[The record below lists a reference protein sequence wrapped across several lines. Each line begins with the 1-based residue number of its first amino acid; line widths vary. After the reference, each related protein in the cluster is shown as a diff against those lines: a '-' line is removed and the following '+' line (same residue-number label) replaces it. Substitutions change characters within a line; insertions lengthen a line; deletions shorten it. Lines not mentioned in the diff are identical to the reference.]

1 MVDVQG
7 MQRGPLFHIVD
18 ALRVDNH
25 QLLVDTLKY
34 DPRYPNNN
42 NNSSNDDEEGND
54 GHNAG
59 DAAAGNNNDHPYSS
73 TNNNNTTNN
82 STSSSRMPTR
92 QKLIFGSH
100 NLRRTILHQI
110 IARKSAT
117 FNNSGGGGG
126 GGGNAAEDN
135 EKSKKQG
142 KKNKNENKSVMDE
155 EEDLMNELNDE
166 LRSITTT
173 SGGGGC
179 NNSGGG
185 GCQVLKSSDVLCP
198 TGDGTLISP
207 HHTTNNNVNDGRM
220 VNTNPFEN
228 DDNFNP
234 TTNSNNNEEEEDDE
248 NDPNLITTYLL
259 RGNGLDLSSVANA
272 ALHHN
277 RIISSMNN
285 LHRHHPYGYQYH
297 HQQGQQQSSQ
307 QNQQQPQQQQQPKL
321 FRFVFIPRMSEM
333 ERVLLKELGVH
344 DDIIVDESGCTT
356 NVVGTSGTTTTN
368 STLGGGGGAATTGG
382 GGNKVLNSLESLP
395 IDLIPLD
402 DDVLSL
408 ELCGGGSLGWQTKSS
423 GGIGGVGVNSN
434 SESDKGGGGAA
445 ASLRHSDVEGCEA
458 DVVDIVAR
466 SLLKLQLLN
475 QGGNGGS
482 ATTTGSRFENDTG
495 VIGRVLGLG
504 PLATAVIDRMMY
516 LRLEEERMD
525 AQAEEEEDD
534 DEYYDEEDEYG
545 GGGSD
550 QQDGSGEYYDDG
562 ILKDTSGGVETI
574 AYNNAKE
581 KQQQEQQQPPIQ
593 ALLVIDRKVDL
604 VTPMLTPLTYEGLID
619 DVLQIQV
626 GGCVSVKKSIVE
638 PDDGQDDHIQRRR
651 GGGGRDNMNKDA
663 KILLPLNDS
672 DPLYTEV
679 RDKHVEVF
687 GSFLQNQAKAL
698 KESHSQFT
706 NRETA
711 RDLSEIHQFV
721 KQIPVFTRNLRSLKN
736 HIHIAELVKSAAEA
750 TSFRQRW
757 QTERSMLESESQY
770 DTLEDLIASGEPPY
784 RWLRLFCL
792 QSLTS
797 NGIKATRYDALRKE
811 VVQTYGFE
819 YMIVLNDLEKAGFLR
834 KRETFFMDSMATSYS
849 TLRKSLNLI
858 NAEVD
863 PSNPDD
869 PAYVSSGYAPITVRW
884 VQAAMRGYLGLDEAL
899 KELPVAAGSSSSR
912 RWIDIE
918 QNSPPES
925 LVEALKRNRGP
936 SLGVLAKKMS
946 ESSSHDGR
954 GNQQASG
961 KKPLLL
967 VYYVGGI
974 TYMEIAAL
982 RFLSRR
988 PSFPYTIV
996 CCTTEIV
1003 NGETLLR
1010 SLSC

>member
-1 MVDVQG
+1 MD
-7 MQRGPLFHIVD
+7 D
-18 ALRVDNH
+18 AGIH
-25 QLLVDTLKY
+25 
-34 DPRYPNNN
+34 
-42 NNSSNDDEEGND
+42 S
-54 GHNAG
+54 
-59 DAAAGNNNDHPYSS
+59 AAAANAHSS
-73 TNNNNTTNN
+73 ASHRFTDNT
-82 STSSSRMPTR
+82 TR

-100 NLRRTILHQI
+100 NLRRTILHQV
-110 IARKSAT
+110 IARRVAAT
-117 FNNSGGGGG
+117 FDEGDKSNKNNDG
-126 GGGNAAEDN
+126 ATK
-135 EKSKKQG
+135 KSKK
-142 KKNKNENKSVMDE
+142 KNQNKSQAE
-155 EEDLMNELNDE
+155 EEEELMNELNDE
-166 LRSITTT
+166 LLSV
-173 SGGGGC
+173 GGGG
-179 NNSGGG
+179 GGR
-185 GCQVLKSSDVLCP
+185 CEIVKCSEVLSPIGDGSLLSSDG
-198 TGDGTLISP
+198 TGNSMLSSKPSNSNKGS
-207 HHTTNNNVNDGRM
+207 N
-220 VNTNPFEN
+220 NPFEDTAFN
-228 DDNFNP
+228 DD
-234 TTNSNNNEEEEDDE
+234 TANNNTDD
-248 NDPNLITTYLL
+248 NSDDDDPTIITTYIL
-259 RGNGLDLSSVANA
+259 RGGGFDIPSIASA
-272 ALHHN
+272 ALHRN
-277 RIISSMNN
+277 RILSMS
-285 LHRHHPYGYQYH
+285 RY
-297 HQQGQQQSSQ
+297 HQQQQQSSSLQ
-307 QNQQQPQQQQQPKL
+307 YGDDHHHQMQQQQQQQQSRL
-321 FRFVFIPRMSEM
+321 FRFVFLPRMTEM
-333 ERVLLKELGVH
+333 ERLLMKELGVQ
-344 DDIIVDESGCTT
+344 DDIIVESG
-356 NVVGTSGTTTTN
+356 NVVVSNATTAASAGAISSG
-368 STLGGGGGAATTGG
+368 GGGGGA
-382 GGNKVLNSLESLP
+382 VNSLESLP

-408 ELCGGGSLGWQTKSS
+408 ELSGGG
-423 GGIGGVGVNSN
+423 GGVESLSDTNNHN
-434 SESDKGGGGAA
+434 SESDRGGGIGSAAAGA

-458 DVVDIVAR
+458 DVVDVVAR

-475 QGGNGGS
+475 QGGGGGGVGGES
-482 ATTTGSRFENDTG
+482 DVG

-525 AQAEEEEDD
+525 TQAEEEEE
-534 DEYYDEEDEYG
+534 DEYEYDEEDG
-545 GGGSD
+545 GD
-550 QQDGSGEYYDDG
+550 YNDDG
-562 ILKDTSGGVETI
+562 ILENTAVGVEAVESPST
-574 AYNNAKE
+574 AAGGSDSDNK
-581 KQQQEQQQPPIQ
+581 QPPIQ

-638 PDDGQDDHIQRRR
+638 PEDQNEQQNQRT
-651 GGGGRDNMNKDA
+651 RDTNKDP
-663 KILLPLNDS
+663 KVLLPLNDS

-757 QTERSMLESESQY
+757 QTERSMLESESQF

-797 NGIKATRYDALRKE
+797 NGIKATRYESLRKE

-819 YMIVLNDLEKAGFLR
+819 FLMVLNDMEKAGFLR

-884 VQAAMRGYLGLDEAL
+884 VQSAMRGFLGLDEAL
-899 KELPVAAGSSSSR
+899 KELPSSSGSGSGR

-918 QNSPPES
+918 QKSPPES
-925 LVEALKRNRGP
+925 LVEALKQDRGP
-936 SLGVLAKKMS
+936 SLGVLAKKFN
-946 ESSSHDGR
+946 ESTGR
-954 GNQQASG
+954 AGEQQER
-961 KKPLLL
+961 KPVLL
-967 VYYVGGI
+967 VFYVGGI
-974 TYMEIAAL
+974 TYMEVAAL
-982 RFLSRR
+982 RFLSKR
-988 PSFPYTIV
+988 PSFPYAII

>member
-1 MVDVQG
+1 MADVQG
-7 MQRGPLFHIVD
+7 MQRGPLSHIVD
-18 ALRVDNH
+18 ALRIDNH

-42 NNSSNDDEEGND
+42 NNSSGDDEHND

-59 DAAAGNNNDHPYSS
+59 DAAAGNNDHPYSS
-73 TNNNNTTNN
+73 TSANNNT
-82 STSSSRMPTR
+82 SSSSRMPTR

-110 IARKSAT
+110 IARRKW
-117 FNNSGGGGG
+117 GGGSGSG
-126 GGGNAAEDN
+126 ATAEDN
-135 EKSKKQG
+135 EKTKKQS
-142 KKNKNENKSVMDE
+142 KKNKNENKSWVDE

-166 LRSITTT
+166 LRNIT
-173 SGGGGC
+173 
-179 NNSGGG
+179 NSSG
-185 GCQVLKSSDVLCP
+185 GCQVLKSSDVLSP

-207 HHTTNNNVNDGRM
+207 HRTNNNNDEGGM
-220 VNTNPFEN
+220 MNVGMGNNPFEN
-228 DDNFNP
+228 DDNFNSS
-234 TTNSNNNEEEEDDE
+234 TNNNNEEEDEDD
-248 NDPNLITTYLL
+248 PTLITTYLL

-277 RIISSMNN
+277 RMISSMNN
-285 LHRHHPYGYQYH
+285 LHRHHPYGHQYH
-297 HQQGQQQSSQ
+297 QQQ
-307 QNQQQPQQQQQPKL
+307 QQQAQQQQQQQPKL

-333 ERVLLKELGVH
+333 ERVMLKELGVH

-356 NVVGTSGTTTTN
+356 NASASTNTN
-368 STLGGGGGAATTGG
+368 STTLGGGGGGGGATAAGTG
-382 GGNKVLNSLESLP
+382 GGNKVINSLESLP

-408 ELCGGGSLGWQTKSS
+408 ELCGGGGSLGWQMKSGS
-423 GGIGGVGVNSN
+423 GSGVNNNNN

-475 QGGNGGS
+475 QGGGGGGVGG
-482 ATTTGSRFENDTG
+482 ATTSGSRFENDTG

-525 AQAEEEEDD
+525 AQAEEEEEDD
-534 DEYYDEEDEYG
+534 DYYDEEDEYG
-545 GGGSD
+545 GDGD

-562 ILKDTSGGVETI
+562 MLKDTSGGVETV
-574 AYNNAKE
+574 AYNNVKE
-581 KQQQEQQQPPIQ
+581 KQQQQQEQQQPPIQ

-638 PDDGQDDHIQRRR
+638 PDDGQDDYNQRRR
-651 GGGGRDNMNKDA
+651 GGGRDNMNKDA

-899 KELPVAAGSSSSR
+899 KELPAAAGSSSSR

-918 QNSPPES
+918 QKCPPES

-974 TYMEIAAL
+974 TYMEVAAL
-982 RFLSRR
+982 RFLSKR

>member
-1 MVDVQG
+1 M
-7 MQRGPLFHIVD
+7 
-18 ALRVDNH
+18 
-25 QLLVDTLKY
+25 
-34 DPRYPNNN
+34 
-42 NNSSNDDEEGND
+42 
-54 GHNAG
+54 
-59 DAAAGNNNDHPYSS
+59 
-73 TNNNNTTNN
+73 
-82 STSSSRMPTR
+82 
-92 QKLIFGSH
+92 
-100 NLRRTILHQI
+100 ILHQI
-110 IARKSAT
+110 IARKVVSVNSNDNDGETASSSNH
-117 FNNSGGGGG
+117 NNTDGGGGG
-126 GGGNAAEDN
+126 GG
-135 EKSKKQG
+135 KKSSKKKHQ
-142 KKNKNENKSVMDE
+142 NKSQSE
-155 EEDLMNELNDE
+155 EEEELMNELNKDE
-166 LRSITTT
+166 LLT
-173 SGGGGC
+173 SSGC
-179 NNSGGG
+179 EICMS
-185 GCQVLKSSDVLCP
+185 LDVLSA
-198 TGDGTLISP
+198 TGDGSLLLS
-207 HHTTNNNVNDGRM
+207 
-220 VNTNPFEN
+220 
-228 DDNFNP
+228 
-234 TTNSNNNEEEEDDE
+234 NSNNNNNDGSTSSTKKGSSNNPFGDSTTFDNDVVGKDDTTTANEEQE
-248 NDPNLITTYLL
+248 NDPTIITTYLL
-259 RGNGLDLSSVANA
+259 RGGGFDIPSIASA
-272 ALHHN
+272 ALHRN
-277 RIISSMNN
+277 RMLNRSNS
-285 LHRHHPYGYQYH
+285 LQRY
-297 HQQGQQQSSQ
+297 
-307 QNQQQPQQQQQPKL
+307 QQQQQQSQYGDGQQQMQLQSRL
-321 FRFVFIPRMSEM
+321 FRFVFIPRMTEM
-333 ERVLLKELGVH
+333 ERLLMKELGVS
-344 DDIIVDESGCTT
+344 DDIIVESG
-356 NVVGTSGTTTTN
+356 NVVVQSAPASGATSGAVN
-368 STLGGGGGAATTGG
+368 SF
-382 GGNKVLNSLESLP
+382 ESLP

-402 DDVLSL
+402 DDLLSL
-408 ELCGGGSLGWQTKSS
+408 ELSGGG
-423 GGIGGVGVNSN
+423 GGVSSLNDAN
-434 SESDKGGGGAA
+434 TTTTATTTTTTATASESDKGGGGSAA

-475 QGGNGGS
+475 QGSSSGSGGGVGGGES
-482 ATTTGSRFENDTG
+482 DVG

-525 AQAEEEEDD
+525 VQAEEEDDYEHEEDMYDDEEDD
-534 DEYYDEEDEYG
+534 DG
-545 GGGSD
+545 M
-550 QQDGSGEYYDDG
+550 
-562 ILKDTSGGVETI
+562 LKNTSGGVE
-574 AYNNAKE
+574 AVESPPSMNGGSDGDNR
-581 KQQQEQQQPPIQ
+581 QPPIQ

-638 PDDGQDDHIQRRR
+638 PDDHNDHQSQRGTR
-651 GGGGRDNMNKDA
+651 GRDTNKDP
-663 KILLPLNDS
+663 KVLLPLNDS

-736 HIHIAELVKSAAEA
+736 HIHIAELVKSSAEA

-797 NGIKATRYDALRKE
+797 NGIKATRYESLRKE

-819 YMIVLNDLEKAGFLR
+819 FLMVLNDLEKAGFLR

-884 VQAAMRGYLGLDEAL
+884 VQAAMRGFLGLDEAL
-899 KELPVAAGSSSSR
+899 KELPSSGGSGSGR

-918 QNSPPES
+918 QKSPPES
-925 LVEALKRNRGP
+925 LIEALKQNRGP
-936 SLGVLAKKMS
+936 SLGVLAKKVS
-946 ESSSHDGR
+946 ESSGLAR
-954 GNQQASG
+954 KQQG
-961 KKPLLL
+961 KKPVLL

-974 TYMEIAAL
+974 TYMEVAAL
-982 RFLSRR
+982 RFLSKR

>member
-1 MVDVQG
+1 M
-7 MQRGPLFHIVD
+7 
-18 ALRVDNH
+18 
-25 QLLVDTLKY
+25 
-34 DPRYPNNN
+34 
-42 NNSSNDDEEGND
+42 
-54 GHNAG
+54 
-59 DAAAGNNNDHPYSS
+59 
-73 TNNNNTTNN
+73 
-82 STSSSRMPTR
+82 
-92 QKLIFGSH
+92 
-100 NLRRTILHQI
+100 
-110 IARKSAT
+110 
-117 FNNSGGGGG
+117 
-126 GGGNAAEDN
+126 
-135 EKSKKQG
+135 
-142 KKNKNENKSVMDE
+142 
-155 EEDLMNELNDE
+155 
-166 LRSITTT
+166 
-173 SGGGGC
+173 
-179 NNSGGG
+179 
-185 GCQVLKSSDVLCP
+185 
-198 TGDGTLISP
+198 
-207 HHTTNNNVNDGRM
+207 
-220 VNTNPFEN
+220 
-228 DDNFNP
+228 
-234 TTNSNNNEEEEDDE
+234 
-248 NDPNLITTYLL
+248 
-259 RGNGLDLSSVANA
+259 
-272 ALHHN
+272 
-277 RIISSMNN
+277 ISSMNN
-285 LHRHHPYGYQYH
+285 LHRHHPYGHQYH
-297 HQQGQQQSSQ
+297 HQQQQGQQQ
-307 QNQQQPQQQQQPKL
+307 QNQQQQQPKL

-356 NVVGTSGTTTTN
+356 NVVGTAATTIGN
-368 STLGGGGGAATTGG
+368 SSTLGGGGGAATAGG
-382 GGNKVLNSLESLP
+382 GGNKVVNSLESLP

-408 ELCGGGSLGWQTKSS
+408 ELCGGGSLGWQKKSV
-423 GGIGGVGVNSN
+423 GVGVGVNNNNNN

-475 QGGNGGS
+475 QGGGGG
-482 ATTTGSRFENDTG
+482 ATNTGNRFENDTG

-504 PLATAVIDRMMY
+504 PLATA
-516 LRLEEERMD
+516 
-525 AQAEEEEDD
+525 
-534 DEYYDEEDEYG
+534 YG
-545 GGGSD
+545 GD

-562 ILKDTSGGVETI
+562 ILKDTSGGVETV
-574 AYNNAKE
+574 AYNNVKE

-638 PDDGQDDHIQRRR
+638 PDDGQDDHNQRRR
-651 GGGGRDNMNKDA
+651 GGGRDNMNKDA

-918 QNSPPES
+918 QKCPPES

-967 VYYVGGI
+967 VY
-974 TYMEIAAL
+974 
-982 RFLSRR
+982 
-988 PSFPYTIV
+988 
-996 CCTTEIV
+996 
-1003 NGETLLR
+1003 
-1010 SLSC
+1010 

>member
-1 MVDVQG
+1 MSAAPSTT
-7 MQRGPLFHIVD
+7 RGPLAHIVD
-18 ALRVDNH
+18 ALRIDNH
-25 QLLVDTLKY
+25 QLLVETLRC
-34 DPRYPNNN
+34 DPRYP
-42 NNSSNDDEEGND
+42 SNDEGN
-54 GHNAG
+54 HNTVMNAG
-59 DAAAGNNNDHPYSS
+59 DAAAGDHHPRSAMDDAAP
-73 TNNNNTTNN
+73 NNTHSSASHHFTN
-82 STSSSRMPTR
+82 SATTATSR
-92 QKLIFGSH
+92 QRLIFGSD
-100 NLRRTILHQI
+100 NLRRTILHQV
-110 IARKSAT
+110 IARRVSVT
-117 FNNSGGGGG
+117 FDEGETSSTNNK
-126 GGGNAAEDN
+126 NTTTTADTK
-135 EKSKKQG
+135 KSKK
-142 KKNKNENKSVMDE
+142 KNQNKSQAE
-155 EEDLMNELNDE
+155 EEQELMNELNEE
-166 LRSITTT
+166 LVLSST
-173 SGGGGC
+173 GGGRCEIVKCSEVLSPLGDGSLLLSSKTKSSNVKKGSSKNPFDDGPFNN
-179 NNSGGG
+179 NNSTIEE
-185 GCQVLKSSDVLCP
+185 D
-198 TGDGTLISP
+198 
-207 HHTTNNNVNDGRM
+207 
-220 VNTNPFEN
+220 
-228 DDNFNP
+228 
-234 TTNSNNNEEEEDDE
+234 EEEDD
-248 NDPNLITTYLL
+248 DPTITTYLL
-259 RGNGLDLSSVANA
+259 RGGGFDIPSVASA
-272 ALHHN
+272 ALHRN
-277 RIISSMNN
+277 RIVSS
-285 LHRHHPYGYQYH
+285 RYH
-297 HQQGQQQSSQ
+297 QHQQSR
-307 QNQQQPQQQQQPKL
+307 L
-321 FRFVFIPRMSEM
+321 FRFVFLPRMTEM
-333 ERVLLKELGVH
+333 ERLLLKELGVQ
-344 DDIIVDESGCTT
+344 DDIIVESG
-356 NVVGTSGTTTTN
+356 NVVVSTATAGSVN
-368 STLGGGGGAATTGG
+368 SLGGGA
-382 GGNKVLNSLESLP
+382 VNSLESVP

-408 ELCGGGSLGWQTKSS
+408 ELSGGSGSVESLS
-423 GGIGGVGVNSN
+423 IDRNSN
-434 SESDKGGGGAA
+434 SESDKGGGIGSSAAA

-458 DVVDIVAR
+458 DVVDVVAR

-475 QGGNGGS
+475 QGGGGGGS
-482 ATTTGSRFENDTG
+482 GGAAGRESDVG

-516 LRLEEERMD
+516 LRLEEDRMD
-525 AQAEEEEDD
+525 AQAEEEEEDDDD
-534 DEYYDEEDEYG
+534 DEDDGGEYNDEEILENTTAVGVETVASPSTGGG
-545 GGGSD
+545 GGGSSD
-550 QQDGSGEYYDDG
+550 NGS
-562 ILKDTSGGVETI
+562 K
-574 AYNNAKE
+574 
-581 KQQQEQQQPPIQ
+581 QPPIQ
-593 ALLVIDRKVDL
+593 ALLVIDRKIDL

-638 PDDGQDDHIQRRR
+638 PDDQTEQQNQRAR
-651 GGGGRDNMNKDA
+651 GYDTKNDSKV
-663 KILLPLNDS
+663 LLPLNDS

-770 DTLEDLIASGEPPY
+770 DMLEDLIASGEPPY

-797 NGIKATRYDALRKE
+797 NGIKATRYESLRKE

-819 YMIVLNDLEKAGFLR
+819 FLMVLNDLEKAGFLR

-899 KELPVAAGSSSSR
+899 KELPSSGGSGGGR

-918 QNSPPES
+918 QKSPPES
-925 LVEALKRNRGP
+925 LVEALKQDGGS
-936 SLGVLAKKMS
+936 SLGVLAKKLSDSTS
-946 ESSSHDGR
+946 E
-954 GNQQASG
+954 ASG
-961 KKPLLL
+961 GEQQEKKPVLL

-982 RFLSRR
+982 RFLSKRA
-988 PSFPYTIV
+988 SFPYSII

>member
-1 MVDVQG
+1 
-7 MQRGPLFHIVD
+7 
-18 ALRVDNH
+18 
-25 QLLVDTLKY
+25 
-34 DPRYPNNN
+34 
-42 NNSSNDDEEGND
+42 
-54 GHNAG
+54 
-59 DAAAGNNNDHPYSS
+59 
-73 TNNNNTTNN
+73 
-82 STSSSRMPTR
+82 
-92 QKLIFGSH
+92 
-100 NLRRTILHQI
+100 
-110 IARKSAT
+110 
-117 FNNSGGGGG
+117 
-126 GGGNAAEDN
+126 
-135 EKSKKQG
+135 
-142 KKNKNENKSVMDE
+142 
-155 EEDLMNELNDE
+155 
-166 LRSITTT
+166 
-173 SGGGGC
+173 
-179 NNSGGG
+179 
-185 GCQVLKSSDVLCP
+185 
-198 TGDGTLISP
+198 
-207 HHTTNNNVNDGRM
+207 
-220 VNTNPFEN
+220 
-228 DDNFNP
+228 
-234 TTNSNNNEEEEDDE
+234 
-248 NDPNLITTYLL
+248 
-259 RGNGLDLSSVANA
+259 
-272 ALHHN
+272 
-277 RIISSMNN
+277 
-285 LHRHHPYGYQYH
+285 
-297 HQQGQQQSSQ
+297 
-307 QNQQQPQQQQQPKL
+307 
-321 FRFVFIPRMSEM
+321 
-333 ERVLLKELGVH
+333 
-344 DDIIVDESGCTT
+344 
-356 NVVGTSGTTTTN
+356 
-368 STLGGGGGAATTGG
+368 
-382 GGNKVLNSLESLP
+382 
-395 IDLIPLD
+395 
-402 DDVLSL
+402 
-408 ELCGGGSLGWQTKSS
+408 
-423 GGIGGVGVNSN
+423 
-434 SESDKGGGGAA
+434 
-445 ASLRHSDVEGCEA
+445 
-458 DVVDIVAR
+458 
-466 SLLKLQLLN
+466 
-475 QGGNGGS
+475 
-482 ATTTGSRFENDTG
+482 
-495 VIGRVLGLG
+495 
-504 PLATAVIDRMMY
+504 
-516 LRLEEERMD
+516 
-525 AQAEEEEDD
+525 
-534 DEYYDEEDEYG
+534 
-545 GGGSD
+545 
-550 QQDGSGEYYDDG
+550 
-562 ILKDTSGGVETI
+562 
-574 AYNNAKE
+574 
-581 KQQQEQQQPPIQ
+581 
-593 ALLVIDRKVDL
+593 
-604 VTPMLTPLTYEGLID
+604 
-619 DVLQIQV
+619 
-626 GGCVSVKKSIVE
+626 VE
-638 PDDGQDDHIQRRR
+638 PDDGQDDHNQRRR
-651 GGGGRDNMNKDA
+651 GGGRDNMNKDA

-899 KELPVAAGSSSSR
+899 KELPAAAGSSSSR
-912 RWIDIE
+912 RWIDVE
-918 QNSPPES
+918 QKCPPES

-936 SLGVLAKKMS
+936 SLGVLAKKLS

-974 TYMEIAAL
+974 TYMEVAAL
-982 RFLSRR
+982 RFLSKR

>member
-1 MVDVQG
+1 
-7 MQRGPLFHIVD
+7 
-18 ALRVDNH
+18 
-25 QLLVDTLKY
+25 
-34 DPRYPNNN
+34 
-42 NNSSNDDEEGND
+42 
-54 GHNAG
+54 
-59 DAAAGNNNDHPYSS
+59 
-73 TNNNNTTNN
+73 
-82 STSSSRMPTR
+82 
-92 QKLIFGSH
+92 
-100 NLRRTILHQI
+100 
-110 IARKSAT
+110 
-117 FNNSGGGGG
+117 
-126 GGGNAAEDN
+126 
-135 EKSKKQG
+135 
-142 KKNKNENKSVMDE
+142 
-155 EEDLMNELNDE
+155 
-166 LRSITTT
+166 
-173 SGGGGC
+173 
-179 NNSGGG
+179 
-185 GCQVLKSSDVLCP
+185 
-198 TGDGTLISP
+198 
-207 HHTTNNNVNDGRM
+207 
-220 VNTNPFEN
+220 
-228 DDNFNP
+228 
-234 TTNSNNNEEEEDDE
+234 
-248 NDPNLITTYLL
+248 
-259 RGNGLDLSSVANA
+259 
-272 ALHHN
+272 
-277 RIISSMNN
+277 
-285 LHRHHPYGYQYH
+285 
-297 HQQGQQQSSQ
+297 
-307 QNQQQPQQQQQPKL
+307 
-321 FRFVFIPRMSEM
+321 M
-333 ERVLLKELGVH
+333 ERLLLKELGVH
-344 DDIIVDESGCTT
+344 DDIIVESG
-356 NVVGTSGTTTTN
+356 NVLTASSSTS
-368 STLGGGGGAATTGG
+368 AAASSSSLSSSSAMNGS
-382 GGNKVLNSLESLP
+382 NALNSLESVP

-408 ELCGGGSLGWQTKSS
+408 ELSGGG
-423 GGIGGVGVNSN
+423 GGIERLMMDDCNNNNNN
-434 SESDKGGGGAA
+434 SESDKGGGGLGSASSAAAASAA

-458 DVVDIVAR
+458 DVVDVVAR

-475 QGGNGGS
+475 QGGEGDGGR
-482 ATTTGSRFENDTG
+482 TGGESDVG

-504 PLATAVIDRMMY
+504 SLATAVIDRMMY

-525 AQAEEEEDD
+525 AQAEEEEGDEYEYAD
-534 DEYYDEEDEYG
+534 DEDEEDG
-545 GGGSD
+545 GGG
-550 QQDGSGEYYDDG
+550 EYNNDG
-562 ILKDTSGGVETI
+562 ILENTGVGVEAVASPSTGGDS
-574 AYNNAKE
+574 NNGNR
-581 KQQQEQQQPPIQ
+581 QPPIQ

-638 PDDGQDDHIQRRR
+638 PDDHQNEQQNQRGSRAH
-651 GGGGRDNMNKDA
+651 DTNKDP
-663 KILLPLNDS
+663 KVLLPLNDS

-770 DTLEDLIASGEPPY
+770 DMLEDLIASGEPPY

-797 NGIKATRYDALRKE
+797 NGIKATWYEFLRKE

-819 YMIVLNDLEKAGFLR
+819 FLMVLNDLEKAGFLR

-869 PAYVSSGYAPITVRW
+869 PAYVSSGYTPITVRW
-884 VQAAMRGYLGLDEAL
+884 VQAAMRGFLGLDEAL
-899 KELPVAAGSSSSR
+899 KELPSSGGSGSGR

-918 QNSPPES
+918 QKSPPES
-925 LVEALKRNRGP
+925 LVEALKQDKAT
-936 SLGVLAKKMS
+936 SLGVLAKKLS
-946 ESSSHDGR
+946 ESTGR
-954 GNQQASG
+954 AGEQQE
-961 KKPLLL
+961 KKPVLL

-974 TYMEIAAL
+974 TYMEVAAL
-982 RFLSRR
+982 RFLSKR
-988 PSFPYTIV
+988 PSFPYTII